1 MGDKDALLS
10 QFADVTGVDTER
22 ARFYLESAAWQ
33 LEVALASFYET
44 DGDGEVADT
53 GASSDAPEVLEDS
66 QSQPPDVVSSSPK
79 PKPKLKP
86 KTNSKFATVSSL
98 KKEGVS
104 SDEEEGQAFYAGG
117 SEHSGQQ
124 VIGPGKK
131 KVDFVSEMFKS
142 VKEHGAEVV
151 EPAPSRAP
159 TFSGTGY
166 RLGQSSNDTEV
177 VASPSDSQ
185 VGRQSNEVTLKLW
198 REGFSVD
205 EGPLRHYNDPANR
218 EFLDYVKRGLVPLE
232 LVQAARG
239 GEVHLNMEDHHH
251 EDFTPPKFKVKAF
264 AGKGH
269 VLGSPSP
276 KVAGMATVIN
286 DDDRLVNEE
295 EARQM
300 VKVNDSIPSTTVQI
314 RLADGSRLVASFNQ
328 THTIADVRRY
338 IITAR
343 PQYVHQTFALLTSFP
358 SKELTDD
365 SQTLVEAGILN
376 SALLQRIK

>member
-1 MGDKDALLS
+1 MGDRDELLS
-10 QFADVTGVDTER
+10 QFTDITGVDAER
-22 ARFYLESAAWQ
+22 AKFYLESAAWQ
-33 LEVALASFYET
+33 LEIALTSFYENE
-44 DGDGEVADT
+44 GNGEDAVVDITADE
-53 GASSDAPEVLEDS
+53 PQVVEDS
-66 QSQPPDVVSSSPK
+66 ATPPPDVSSSPK
-79 PKPKLKP
+79 SKGKPKPKS
-86 KTNSKFATVSSL
+86 NSKFATVSSL
-98 KKEGVS
+98 KYDAVS

-131 KVDFVSEMFKS
+131 KKDFVSEMFKS

-151 EPAPSRAP
+151 EPSPSRP
-159 TFSGTGY
+159 VTFTGTGY

-177 VASPSDSQ
+177 VPSPSDQ
-185 VGRQSNEVTLKLW
+185 RQSMQSEVTLKLW

-205 EGPLRHYNDPANR
+205 DGPLRHYNDPSNK

-232 LVQAARG
+232 LVEAARG

-251 EDFTPPKFKVKAF
+251 EDFVPPKVKVKAF

-276 KVAGMATVIN
+276 KVAGAPRVSE
-286 DDDRLVNEE
+286 DDRTANEA
-295 EARQM
+295 EARQA
-300 VKVNDSIPSTTVQI
+300 VTVDESVPTTTLQI

-338 IITAR
+338 IVTAR
-343 PQYVHQTFALLTSFP
+343 PQYTNETFSLLTSFP

-365 SQTLVEAGILN
+365 SQTLADAGILN